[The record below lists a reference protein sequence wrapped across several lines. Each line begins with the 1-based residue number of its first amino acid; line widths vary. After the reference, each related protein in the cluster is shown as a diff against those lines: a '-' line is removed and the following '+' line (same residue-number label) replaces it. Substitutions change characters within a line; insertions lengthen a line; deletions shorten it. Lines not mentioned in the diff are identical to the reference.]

1 MNLGMLDLHGRVRAF
16 SDGKLLWDRPNKI
29 TTLGRK
35 ALLAA
40 MARKDE
46 IEQTDSDTWF
56 HGCGSNWRFNPES
69 WISCYAFGNG
79 GALTTENAVIPAA
92 TSMADLN
99 MYHIVPLRLKG
110 DYNQQYDLSEYVDL
124 PLTKRKDPDH
134 GLDPGRSSEDKDYT
148 LSRLTTTSV
157 DDLDPNNC
165 VYFKRLESVDMGV
178 KEIHTTSTSLID
190 ASASRI
196 GVHSLETAVATFKLK
211 ISEKDL
217 QRVFPEDA
225 TDAQKEAIV
234 SNSKINELSLY
245 IAAIEKEE
253 NVYAPYKFK
262 KITEGSTSWN
272 TLPIQ
277 FSHITFPTENF
288 FGNSTKDIDLEY
300 YVFA

>member
-1 MNLGMLDLHGRVRAF
+1 
-16 SDGKLLWDRPNKI
+16 
-29 TTLGRK
+29 
-35 ALLAA
+35 

-46 IEQTDSDTWF
+46 IEQADSDTWF

-99 MYHIVPLRLKG
+99 MYHIVPLRLKREAG
-110 DYNQQYDLSEYVDL
+110 DYDQNYDLSEYVDL
-124 PLTKRKDPDH
+124 PSSLK
-134 GLDPGRSSEDKDYT
+134 PGRSSEDADYT
-148 LSRLTTTSV
+148 LSRLTSASV
-157 DDLDPNNC
+157 NDFDPDKY
-165 VYFKRLESVDMGV
+165 VYFKHFDSVDMGV
-178 KEIHTTSTSLID
+178 KDIHTTSTSLID

-211 ISEKDL
+211 INAEDL
-217 QRVFPEDA
+217 QRVFPENA
-225 TDAQKEAIV
+225 TEAEKEFIV

-245 IAAIEKEE
+245 IAAIEKEA
-253 NVYAPYKFK
+253 NAYAPYKFK
-262 KITEGSTSWN
+262 KLTEGSTSWY